1 MKISY
6 KRLWVL
12 LIQKDI
18 TKVTLKR
25 DVGISAGTMCKLN
38 KGEEVALSV
47 LCAFAITWTAT
58 LAIFVRL

>member
-18 TKVTLKR
+18 TKVALKR

-38 KGEEVALSV
+38 KGEEVALLSF
-47 LCAFAITWTAT
+47 CAFAITWTAT

>member
-38 KGEEVALSV
+38 KGEEVVLSF
-47 LCAFAITWTAT
+47 CAFAITWTAT